1 MLQPLRSFCPRYGEL
16 RDDSLIPSHRP
27 RKCRFVAGRR
37 TGLPPFLGWKWE
49 VVNPFCLLASLLSSR
64 RGNRPTRRRL
74 PHKKPASS
82 SLFAASGPYVSRRG
96 LSPTMRMRGP
106 SPSFLSAP
114 LNPPSLLKPF
124 LRRDRRAKL
133 DSKCFREAAAT
144 GINGL
149 ALKADLSSLPSPR
162 RRRMAWRLPK
172 KSIRI
177 GNELLWTDDRVREG
191 GFGR

>member
-1 MLQPLRSFCPRYGEL
+1 
-16 RDDSLIPSHRP
+16 
-27 RKCRFVAGRR
+27 
-37 TGLPPFLGWKWE
+37 
-49 VVNPFCLLASLLSSR
+49 
-64 RGNRPTRRRL
+64 
-74 PHKKPASS
+74 
-82 SLFAASGPYVSRRG
+82 
-96 LSPTMRMRGP
+96 MRMRGP

-149 ALKADLSSLPSPR
+149 ALKANLFFSCLYEAAAD
-162 RRRMAWRLPK
+162 ADGVTLPK

-177 GNELLWTDDRVREG
+177 GNELLWADDRVREG

>member
-1 MLQPLRSFCPRYGEL
+1 MGGHKPLPLGLAIEFTQRKSADDADCLTKSPPHPRS
-16 RDDSLIPSHRP
+16 
-27 RKCRFVAGRR
+27 CRQR
-37 TGLPPFLGWKWE
+37 
-49 VVNPFCLLASLLSSR
+49 PFCLEEGSVSHHAHAWSISILPVGSIESS
-64 RGNRPTRRRL
+64 
-74 PHKKPASS
+74 
-82 SLFAASGPYVSRRG
+82 
-96 LSPTMRMRGP
+96 
-106 SPSFLSAP
+106 
-114 LNPPSLLKPF
+114 SLLKPF

-149 ALKADLSSLPSPR
+149 ALKANLFFSCLYEAAVR
-162 RRRMAWRLPK
+162 GGRGWRYLAKK